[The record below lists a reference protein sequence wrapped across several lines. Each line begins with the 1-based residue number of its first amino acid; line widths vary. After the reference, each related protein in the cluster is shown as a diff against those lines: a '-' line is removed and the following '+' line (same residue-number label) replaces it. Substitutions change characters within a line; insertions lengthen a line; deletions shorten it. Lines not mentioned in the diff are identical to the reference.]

1 MSKQQEWVSHENYVL
16 KDALSLM
23 DCFLLENGSWLDDLY
38 LSALCS
44 HATLAIENSLR
55 SETFKWL
62 NASIT
67 VASEKSTRELLKDKY
82 LILGIFLGTN
92 AILKKSPDFLQVVK
106 PLLVRLIEALKQ
118 LDWNNDPEFPATI
131 LYALGETDLNLNQA
145 KRYLLKNTELFWKQG
160 RRSSAIYSFLGLLQF
175 KEGQV
180 EIAKL
185 LRSISLFEDQKKSL
199 SYLDLK
205 SIAILLLTVSEIQE
219 KYQYVLYE
227 ALEQNLRSEFFKIR
241 DTLLSV
247 LFHQLNKAINH
258 EKSILTG
265 KNAAMDSLARAR
277 YNSQTP
283 GAISVKLPSK
293 VARKLFERPHLSSIA
308 ISIMA
313 IKRAAFETLYSFEK
327 TTFERKCRPALKPS
341 EYISVKRLHLLG
353 FLVYISL
360 AVISLSVLAQVL
372 SDNPVVSIVTGVVT
386 SILSIGFARP
396 YFSQLVSDKLQPVIK
411 KEGS

>member
-1 MSKQQEWVSHENYVL
+1 MSKQQEWISHENYVL

-23 DCFLLENGSWLDDLY
+23 NCFLLENGSWLDDLY

-44 HATLAIENSLR
+44 HATLTIENSIR
-55 SETFKWL
+55 SETLVWL
-62 NASIT
+62 NATIT
-67 VASEKSTRELLKDKY
+67 AASEKSTRELLKDKY

-92 AILKKSPDFLQVVK
+92 TILKKSPDFLQGVK
-106 PLLVRLIEALKQ
+106 PLLVKLIEALKQ

-131 LYALGETDLNLNQA
+131 LYALTETDLNLNQA
-145 KRYLLKNTELFWKQG
+145 KKYLLKNTELFWKQG

-185 LRSISLFEDQKKSL
+185 LRSISLFENQEKAL
-199 SYLDLK
+199 SDLDLK
-205 SIAILLLTVSEIQE
+205 SIAILLLTVSEIEE

-247 LFHQLNKAINH
+247 LFHQLDKAIDH

-265 KNAAMDSLARAR
+265 KNAAMDSLR

-283 GAISVKLPSK
+283 DTVSVELPSE

-327 TTFERKCRPALKPS
+327 KTFERKCRPALKPS
-341 EYISVKRLHLLG
+341 EYIKVKRIHLLG
-353 FLVYISL
+353 FLVYTGLGIF
-360 AVISLSVLAQVL
+360 SLSALAQVL
-372 SDNPVVSIVTGVVT
+372 SNNLGA
-386 SILSIGFARP
+386 SILTGFFASLFSYGFARH
-396 YFSQLVSDKLQPVIK
+396 YFSQLVSDKLQPVIE
-411 KEGS
+411 KEESQ